1 MSSSIFRRYDVIE
14 TDFHQHGE
22 KKLLWKC
29 AKSTQFSKL
38 NFFSKKKNFRF
49 FPMFSSIFRRYDVIE
64 TDFHQ
69 HREKKVA
76 LEMRQIDSV
85 FKTEH
90 FSKKIFFDFFLC
102 LPRFS
107 DVMTS

>member
-22 KKLLWKC
+22 KK
-29 AKSTQFSKL
+29 
-38 NFFSKKKNFRF
+38 
-49 FPMFSSIFRRYDVIE
+49 
-64 TDFHQ
+64 
-69 HREKKVA
+69 VA

-90 FSKKIFFDFFLC
+90 FSNIFFSIFSNVLLDFPTL
-102 LPRFS
+102 
-107 DVMTS
+107 

>member
-1 MSSSIFRRYDVIE
+1 MS
-14 TDFHQHGE
+14 
-22 KKLLWKC
+22 
-29 AKSTQFSKL
+29 
-38 NFFSKKKNFRF
+38 
-49 FPMFSSIFRRYDVIE
+49 SSIFRRYDVIE

-76 LEMRQIDSV
+76 LDMRQIDSV

-90 FSKKIFFDFFLC
+90 FSKKIFFVFFQC

>member
-22 KKLLWKC
+22 KK
-29 AKSTQFSKL
+29 
-38 NFFSKKKNFRF
+38 
-49 FPMFSSIFRRYDVIE
+49 
-64 TDFHQ
+64 
-69 HREKKVA
+69 VA
-76 LEMRQIDSV
+76 LEMRQINSV

-90 FSKKIFFDFFLC
+90 FSKIFFFDFFQC

>member
-22 KKLLWKC
+22 KK
-29 AKSTQFSKL
+29 
-38 NFFSKKKNFRF
+38 
-49 FPMFSSIFRRYDVIE
+49 
-64 TDFHQ
+64 
-69 HREKKVA
+69 VA

-85 FKTEH
+85 FKTGH
-90 FSKKIFFDFFLC
+90 FSKNFFFDFFQC